1 MKVIGAAGDDKV
13 NYLLNKLKFDYDF
26 NYKEVDLDKTLKKS
40 CPNGIDIY
48 FDNVGWVNR
57 S

>member
-48 FDNVGWVNR
+48 FDNVG
-57 S
+57 